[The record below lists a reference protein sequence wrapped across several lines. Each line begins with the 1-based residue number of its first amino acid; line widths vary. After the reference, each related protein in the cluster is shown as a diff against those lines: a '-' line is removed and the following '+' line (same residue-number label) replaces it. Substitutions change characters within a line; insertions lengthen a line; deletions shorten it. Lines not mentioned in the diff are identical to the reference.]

1 MQHGGH
7 PTSGWL
13 RARLTSP
20 DVLPNA
26 RQRGGERPRV
36 MPDLSDSGPSLAV
49 SLAAMSDQIQAVRE
63 ARVIAGDDLWDVL
76 DQAQRRMRRVLEMEP
91 GFVVAGQFTGYATDQ
106 SNFTRRTVADVRRA
120 MADTD
125 RDPRNVSVFLHVWP
139 DASQEGELM
148 VTVQI
153 VAWFS
158 SPHSTEPVL
167 RIGISGSS
175 RVMVD
180 GLAEAAG
187 GILQKVTRPAPSVDL
202 QPRPA
207 NVASQPRSFRP
218 LATKAQHGQAAG
230 ETHGTWWS
238 RTWRDHA
245 ATLVAGLVVAVV
257 GGAIVA
263 WLGIAT

>member
-1 MQHGGH
+1 
-7 PTSGWL
+7 
-13 RARLTSP
+13 
-20 DVLPNA
+20 
-26 RQRGGERPRV
+26 
-36 MPDLSDSGPSLAV
+36 
-49 SLAAMSDQIQAVRE
+49 MSDQIQAVRE

-91 GFVVAGQFTGYATDQ
+91 GLVVAGQFTGYATDQ
-106 SNFTRRTVADVRRA
+106 SNFMRRTVDDVRRA

-139 DASQEGELM
+139 DASQEGELV

-158 SPHSTEPVL
+158 SPHSTAPVL

-175 RVMVD
+175 RVTVD
-180 GLAEAAG
+180 GLAEAAVG
-187 GILQKVTRPAPSVDL
+187 VLQKVTRPARSVDV
-202 QPRPA
+202 PATAGVPA

-218 LATKAQHGQAAG
+218 LASNAQHGQAAG
-230 ETHGTWWS
+230 ETHGTWWG

-245 ATLVAGLVVAVV
+245 AALVTGLVVAVV